1 MIKALRVDERLVH
14 GQIAMVW
21 SKELKLQ
28 GLVIANDEVAN
39 NETQK
44 MALQMAVPSGIKSII
59 KDIDGAINLLKN
71 PKASEMNLM
80 VLVKTVEDALRIAK
94 EISTIE
100 YVNIGNA
107 GKMVQAEKKQITKYV
122 MLTDSEIAALKELV
136 DVYPES
142 AFQAVPSED
151 KVLAR
156 SIIKDQKL

>member
-21 SKELKLQ
+21 SKELKLK
-28 GLVIANDEVAN
+28 GLVIANDEVSSN
-39 NETQK
+39 DTQK
-44 MALQMAVPSGIKSII
+44 MALQMAVPSNVKSII
-59 KDIDGAINLLKN
+59 KDIDGAVKLLQN

-80 VLVKTVEDALRIAK
+80 VLVKTVEDAVKIAK

-107 GKMVQAEKKQITKYV
+107 GKMINEQKKEITKYV
-122 MLTDSEIAALKELV
+122 MLTDNEIAALKELV
-136 DVYPES
+136 EIYPET

-151 KVLAR
+151 KVLAS

>member
-39 NETQK
+39 NDTQK
-44 MALQMAVPSGIKSII
+44 MALQMAVPSNIKSIM
-59 KDIDGAINLLKN
+59 KDIDGAISLLKN
-71 PKASEMNLM
+71 PKASAMNLM
-80 VLVKTVEDALRIAK
+80 VLVKTVEDALKIAK

-107 GKMVQAEKKQITKYV
+107 GKMINEPKKEITKYV

-136 DVYPES
+136 EVYPETS
-142 AFQAVPSED
+142 FQAVPTED
-151 KVLAR
+151 KVLAT

>member
-39 NETQK
+39 NDTQK
-44 MALQMAVPSGIKSII
+44 MALQMAVPSNIKSIM
-59 KDIDGAINLLKN
+59 KDIDGAIALLKN
-71 PKASEMNLM
+71 PKASAMNLM
-80 VLVKTVEDALRIAK
+80 VLVKTVEDALKIAK
-94 EISTIE
+94 GIPTIE

-107 GKMVQAEKKQITKYV
+107 GKMINEPKKEITKYV
-122 MLTDSEIAALKELV
+122 MLTDSEITALKELV
-136 DVYPES
+136 EVYPET
-142 AFQAVPSED
+142 AFQAVPTED
-151 KVLAR
+151 KVLAS

>member
-28 GLVIANDEVAN
+28 GLVIANDEVAC

-44 MALQMAVPSGIKSII
+44 MALQMAIPSTVKSII
-59 KDIDGAINLLKN
+59 KDVDSAIKLLQN

-80 VLVKTVEDALRIAK
+80 VLVKTVEDALKIAR
-94 EISTIE
+94 EVSTIE

-107 GKMVQAEKKQITKYV
+107 GKMVQADKKQITKYV

-136 DVYPES
+136 EVYPET
-142 AFQAVPSED
+142 AFQGVPSED
-151 KVLAR
+151 KVFAR
-156 SIIKDQKL
+156 TIIKDQKL

>member
-44 MALQMAVPSGIKSII
+44 MALQMAVPSTVKSII
-59 KDIDGAINLLKN
+59 KDIDGAIKLLQN
-71 PKASEMNLM
+71 PKASAMNLM
-80 VLVKTVEDALRIAK
+80 VLVKTVEDALKIAK
-94 EISTIE
+94 EVSNIE
-100 YVNIGNA
+100 YVNVGNA

-122 MLTDSEIAALKELV
+122 MLTDTEIDALKELV
-136 DVYPES
+136 EVYPKA
-142 AFQAVPSED
+142 AFQAVPSEE
-151 KVLAR
+151 KVLAS
-156 SIIKDQKL
+156 SIIQDQKL

>member
-28 GLVIANDEVAN
+28 GLVIANDEVAG

-44 MALQMAVPSGIKSII
+44 MALQMAVPSTVKSII
-59 KDIDGAINLLKN
+59 KDVDSAIKLLQN

-80 VLVKTVEDALRIAK
+80 VLVKTVEDALKIAR
-94 EISTIE
+94 EVSTIE

-107 GKMVQAEKKQITKYV
+107 GKMVQADKKQITKYV

-136 DVYPES
+136 EVYPET
-142 AFQAVPSED
+142 AFQGVPSED
-151 KVLAR
+151 KVFAR
-156 SIIKDQKL
+156 TIIKDQKL

>member
-28 GLVIANDEVAN
+28 GLVIANDEVAS

-44 MALQMAVPSGIKSII
+44 MALQMAVPSTVKSII
-59 KDIDGAINLLKN
+59 KDVDSAIKLLQN

-80 VLVKTVEDALRIAK
+80 VLVKTVEDALKIAR
-94 EISTIE
+94 EVSTIE

-107 GKMVQAEKKQITKYV
+107 GKMVQADKKQITKYV
-122 MLTDSEIAALKELV
+122 MLTDSEITALKELV
-136 DVYPES
+136 EFYPET
-142 AFQAVPSED
+142 AFQGVPSED
-151 KVLAR
+151 KVFAR
-156 SIIKDQKL
+156 TIIKDQKL

>member
-1 MIKALRVDERLVH
+1 MINALRVDERLVH

-44 MALQMAVPSGIKSII
+44 MALQMAVPSNIKSII
-59 KDIDGAINLLKN
+59 KDVDGAIKLLQN
-71 PKASEMNLM
+71 PKASAMNLM
-80 VLVKTVEDALRIAK
+80 VLVKTVADAVRVA
-94 EISTIE
+94 SAVPNIE

-136 DVYPES
+136 EIYPET
-142 AFQAVPSED
+142 AFQAVPAEER
-151 KVLAR
+151 VLATN
-156 SIIKDQKL
+156 IIKDQKL